1 MKKRKAIRKLSRKA
15 AADRLLRAVGCWV
28 ESAGGSA
35 LVAGSIGIMRRLS
48 CCDCEIGTLVD
59 DPGAIYGETAKLNFY
74 VCIKVTGRRPT
85 AEKTA

>member
-15 AADRLLRAVGCWV
+15 AVDRLLRAVGCWV

-35 LVAGSIGIMRRLS
+35 LVAGSIGIM
-48 CCDCEIGTLVD
+48 D